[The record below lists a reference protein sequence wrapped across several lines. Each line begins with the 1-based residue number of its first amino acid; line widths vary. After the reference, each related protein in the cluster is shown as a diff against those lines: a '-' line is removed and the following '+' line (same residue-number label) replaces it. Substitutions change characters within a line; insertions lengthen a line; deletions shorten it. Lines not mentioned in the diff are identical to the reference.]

1 MKADPLA
8 LPLLEL
14 LEPYESYDAI
24 VLALY
29 LGAFDD
35 PRWYWFRYT
44 KGVDCVHWWGQG
56 RVSSTS
62 FVSLYRGHVEV
73 YADGCRHARQAIREA
88 LQLARG
94 S

>member
-44 KGVDCVHWWGQG
+44 KGVECVHWWATG
-56 RVSSTS
+56 VSGSS
-62 FVSLYRGHVEV
+62 FVAVYQGHVEV
-73 YADGCRHARQAIREA
+73 QVHGSRHARQTIQEA